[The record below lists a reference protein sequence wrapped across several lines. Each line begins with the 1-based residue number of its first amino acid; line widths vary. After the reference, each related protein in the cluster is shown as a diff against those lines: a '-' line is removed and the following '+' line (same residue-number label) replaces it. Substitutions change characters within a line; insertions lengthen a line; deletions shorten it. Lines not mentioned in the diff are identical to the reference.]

1 MIFRCAALCA
11 VSLIVLQVLIEFC
24 RSSFFNRTKK
34 FYPDKMSRDNDLVK
48 KTSEVLT
55 RALSELETS
64 AAEQSRDEHLD
75 RQLKGNPHGQSQRSA
90 TDEFR
95 QVHNI

>member
-1 MIFRCAALCA
+1 MF
-11 VSLIVLQVLIEFC
+11 
-24 RSSFFNRTKK
+24 
-34 FYPDKMSRDNDLVK
+34 RDNNLVK
-48 KTSEVLT
+48 KTSEVLR

-64 AAEQSRDEHLD
+64 AAEQSRDERLD
-75 RQLKGNPHGQSQRSA
+75 RQLQGNPDGQSQSTSSA

>member
-1 MIFRCAALCA
+1 
-11 VSLIVLQVLIEFC
+11 
-24 RSSFFNRTKK
+24 
-34 FYPDKMSRDNDLVK
+34 MSRDNDLVK
-48 KTSEVLT
+48 KTSDVLR

-64 AAEQSRDEHLD
+64 AAEQSRDERLD
-75 RQLKGNPHGQSQRSA
+75 RELQSEGQNQRSA

>member
-1 MIFRCAALCA
+1 MSF
-11 VSLIVLQVLIEFC
+11 VKVSSLIVE
-24 RSSFFNRTKK
+24 
-34 FYPDKMSRDNDLVK
+34 K
-48 KTSEVLT
+48 KTSDVLR

-64 AAEQSRDEHLD
+64 AAEQSGDKRLD
-75 RQLKGNPHGQSQRSA
+75 RQLQSKPDGQSQWRA

>member
-1 MIFRCAALCA
+1 
-11 VSLIVLQVLIEFC
+11 
-24 RSSFFNRTKK
+24 
-34 FYPDKMSRDNDLVK
+34 MSRDNDLVK
-48 KTSEVLT
+48 KTSEVLR

-64 AAEQSRDEHLD
+64 AAEQSRDERLD
-75 RQLKGNPHGQSQRSA
+75 REQQSNPDGQNQRSA

>member
-1 MIFRCAALCA
+1 
-11 VSLIVLQVLIEFC
+11 
-24 RSSFFNRTKK
+24 
-34 FYPDKMSRDNDLVK
+34 MSRDNDLVK
-48 KTSEVLT
+48 KTSEVLR

-64 AAEQSRDEHLD
+64 AAEQSRDERLD
-75 RQLKGNPHGQSQRSA
+75 CQLQGNPDGQSQRSA